1 MNKYT
6 KINDILRF
14 SDIHPADHRFIL
26 GYILELKKENQ
37 KLKKQYC
44 ERNDCVGR
52 LGNSKKVEKLIK
64 ENKDLHQRINYATD
78 RLEAL
83 IVFWKKYN
91 PVDNYMQVEQFN
103 GVIDILNGENND

>member
-6 KINDILRF
+6 KINDILKF

-26 GYILELKKENQ
+26 SYILELE
-37 KLKKQYC
+37 
-44 ERNDCVGR
+44 
-52 LGNSKKVEKLIK
+52 K
-64 ENKDLHQRINYATD
+64 ENKDLQQRINNATD

-83 IVFWKKYN
+83 IIFWKKYN

-103 GVIDILNGENND
+103 GVIDILNGGTNDNVNRIIDHI